1 MIRRGRYKLTPT
13 KSEYSYAVIL
23 CSRLRT
29 SIPSL
34 LKSYAAQ
41 VTRLKPSFSRR
52 KPSEKK
58 KLRYSSEHPDADNS
72 NKSSHRDAV
81 ANHANPV
88 SSSNAILHMPVN
100 QVWLRSC
107 KKEKVCLSP

>member
-1 MIRRGRYKLTPT
+1 MQ
-13 KSEYSYAVIL
+13 
-23 CSRLRT
+23 CSRPRT

-88 SSSNAILHMPVN
+88 SSSMRFFTCQSIRYGLDLVKKKRYDLALSQRNNLHDQILFA
-100 QVWLRSC
+100 
-107 KKEKVCLSP
+107 K

>member
-1 MIRRGRYKLTPT
+1 
-13 KSEYSYAVIL
+13 
-23 CSRLRT
+23 
-29 SIPSL
+29 
-34 LKSYAAQ
+34 
-41 VTRLKPSFSRR
+41 LKPSFSRR

-107 KKEKVCLSP
+107 KKRKGMT